1 MQLLHDAAIVLRGAD
16 FQTERDTSGQEIL
29 YFEDANLV
37 GFIAE
42 SASVSDLLSAWRA
55 QQDAF
60 LKRSASALRRDPL
73 KAWNIYA
80 IFLTQGTPSSE
91 ETRELLAIEE
101 DFTATRKIAR
111 AGVLSRTELS
121 QAIAPIL
128 PLSASAVVDP
138 RDSEGRLRERLDTD
152 ERALFDLIREGRTD
166 EGRIIAWLLERVV

>member
-1 MQLLHDAAIVLRGAD
+1 MQLLHDAAAVLREAG
-16 FQTERDTSGQEIL
+16 FQTARDASGQEIL
-29 YFEDANLV
+29 CFEDANLV

-42 SASVSDLLSAWRA
+42 FPSVSDLLSGWRA
-55 QQDAF
+55 EQDAF

-80 IFLTQGTPSSE
+80 IFLTQGTPSTE
-91 ETRELLAIEE
+91 EARELFAIEE
-101 DFTATRKIAR
+101 DFMATRKIAR
-111 AGVLSRTELS
+111 AGVLSRPELG

-128 PLSASAVVDP
+128 PLSASAIVDQ

-166 EGRIIAWLLERVV
+166 EGRIIAWLLEKVA